1 VSSGGQNYSVVPKGK
16 HGFLMVLGALA
27 AVFAAVMNLK
37 IFMIWAFSSLN
48 SRQAPP
54 PKKKKYGGP
63 RSYHSVAV
71 AGDL

>member
-1 VSSGGQNYSVVPKGK
+1 
-16 HGFLMVLGALA
+16 MVLGALA

-54 PKKKKYGGP
+54 PPKKNM
-63 RSYHSVAV
+63 VALGATIV
-71 AGDL
+71 WQWPAIYELVV